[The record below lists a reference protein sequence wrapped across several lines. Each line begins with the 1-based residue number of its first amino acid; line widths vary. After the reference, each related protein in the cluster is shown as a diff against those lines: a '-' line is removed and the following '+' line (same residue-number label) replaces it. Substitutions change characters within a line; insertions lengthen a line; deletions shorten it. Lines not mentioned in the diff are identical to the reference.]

1 MSKYR
6 FKTEEEFKAEGLW
19 DVKTKRPYN
28 WTEHMVC
35 MLGQPIED
43 GANKSIETNR
53 WFIPSNHKYIYE
65 SKRDT
70 KLMEEQELLPI
81 GTEVYIRDNS
91 EHYSQ
96 GIFPDKTKKIG
107 RIIGH
112 NSNKYD
118 YHSYVYKVEWNGN
131 SYDDNTYRPCDL
143 ELVTPIKEQE
153 INEEEINNEL
163 KDLFKQIL
171 NN

>member
-6 FKTEEEFKAEGLW
+6 FKTEEEFKAERLW
-19 DVKTKRPYN
+19 DVKTNRPYN
-28 WTEHMVC
+28 WTERMVC
-35 MLGQPIED
+35 MLGQPIEN
-43 GANKSIETNR
+43 GANSNIETNR

-91 EHYSQ
+91 QHYSQ
-96 GIFPDKTKKIG
+96 GINTDGTKKIG
-107 RIIGH
+107 IIKEHLKSSYRH
-112 NSNKYD
+112 NEYIYEISWNNKSHD
-118 YHSYVYKVEWNGN
+118 V
-131 SYDDNTYRPCDL
+131 NTYQGCDV
-143 ELVTPIKEQE
+143 EPVEPIKEKS
-153 INEEEINNEL
+153 EEEINNEL
-163 KDLFKQIL
+163 KDLFNQIL